1 MMPQFGM
8 GEFLIVAIVALIVV
22 GPRDLPLM
30 MRKLGRMF
38 SKARIMARDFQKA
51 FDDMGKEAELDEL
64 RKEIEALK
72 KDNAITGL
80 NDAVKSVNDDLK
92 KL

>member
-1 MMPQFGM
+1 M